1 VSSVQPDVISAA
13 FVAASVAAG
22 QPANADFNGDTRE
35 GVGLYQVIT

>member
-1 VSSVQPDVISAA
+1 MQPDVISAA